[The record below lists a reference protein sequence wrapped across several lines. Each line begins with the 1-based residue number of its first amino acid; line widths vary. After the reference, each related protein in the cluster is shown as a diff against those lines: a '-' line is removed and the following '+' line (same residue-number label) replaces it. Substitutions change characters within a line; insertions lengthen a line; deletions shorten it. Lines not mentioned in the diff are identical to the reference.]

1 MKQPN
6 GAELLELLLS
16 LYAEQE
22 GIKIT
27 YDLEVLTND

>member
-1 MKQPN
+1 MKHPN
-6 GAELLELLLS
+6 SAELLELLLS

-27 YDLEVLTND
+27 YDLEVIHND

>member
-1 MKQPN
+1 MEKPS

-22 GIKIT
+22 GVKIT
-27 YDLEVLTND
+27 YDLEVIHND

>member
-1 MKQPN
+1 MKKPG

-27 YDLEVLTND
+27 YDLEVLHND

>member
-1 MKQPN
+1 MKEPSGTQ
-6 GAELLELLLS
+6 LLELLLS

-27 YDLEVLTND
+27 YDLEVLHNV